1 MLGETIVPGAVL
13 FELQRPAGF
22 NNPGKVSSLSAREKA
37 ILRCLTG
44 GASNKTIARRL
55 DISEATVK
63 VHIKT
68 ILRKL
73 RAKTERKRLSGRL
86 RT

>member
-1 MLGETIVPGAVL
+1 M
-13 FELQRPAGF
+13 
-22 NNPGKVSSLSAREKA
+22 
-37 ILRCLTG
+37 TG